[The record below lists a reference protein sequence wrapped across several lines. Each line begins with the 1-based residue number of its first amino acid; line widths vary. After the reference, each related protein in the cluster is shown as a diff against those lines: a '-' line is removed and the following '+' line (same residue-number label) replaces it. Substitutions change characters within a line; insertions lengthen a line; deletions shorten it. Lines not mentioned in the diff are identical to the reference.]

1 VLATLGFVEVGVVL
15 GAMTWSLK
23 GGDVLLRILLF
34 PMLIPVFA
42 QAVHLT
48 GQAFDGAS
56 PSLESL
62 AIILAFDLLFLGA
75 GQLLFEQVVK
85 DHDA

>member
-1 VLATLGFVEVGVVL
+1 
-15 GAMTWSLK
+15 
-23 GGDVLLRILLF
+23 
-34 PMLIPVFA
+34 
-42 QAVHLT
+42 VHLT
-48 GQAFDGAS
+48 GHAFDGAS